1 MSLLKRLGIFALV
14 GTTSYAGL
22 SRVFGLYCM
31 ISGHNSFEMLYGG
44 AATFILALAPGAEF
58 AWLASY
64 PANRAADASIDD

>member
-22 SRVFGLYCM
+22 SMVFGLYCM

-44 AATFILALAPGAEF
+44 AATFILALAAGVEF

-64 PANRAADASIDD
+64 PSQSSSGRLNR